1 MTVEGARNRKE
12 PAWLDNLLPGR
23 SERVSERRD
32 RNGERVGD
40 SGRDVNGGDFFLG
53 RPKKP
58 RSELESMLPDF
69 ESDLEDG
76 RCFHMG

>member
-40 SGRDVNGGDFFLG
+40 SGRDVTVDNDECT
-53 RPKKP
+53 RQ
-58 RSELESMLPDF
+58 
-69 ESDLEDG
+69 
-76 RCFHMG
+76 